1 MTRTGY
7 VRAALSM
14 NNRNGTTPMLKLIDP
29 ATRGLAAAT
38 FLGMSLLATPLFAQT
53 NSPTVTL
60 AQNDATP
67 ATPPAAG
74 KPAHSRVSRA
84 DRAEMRIKQ
93 LHDQLQITPAQETQ
107 WGAGAQAMRDDATA
121 MQSVIAKRRQN
132 RSTMTAV
139 DDLRSYQEVTE
150 THVAGLQKLIPAFQ
164 ALYDSMSADQKKNA
178 DTVFGHSR
186 RARGTAKPAQQ

>member
-1 MTRTGY
+1 
-7 VRAALSM
+7 
-14 NNRNGTTPMLKLIDP
+14 MLKFIDP
-29 ATRGLAAAT
+29 TARGLAAAT
-38 FLGMSLLATPLFAQT
+38 FLGMTLLATPLFAQT
-53 NSPTVTL
+53 NSPTITL
-60 AQNDATP
+60 AQNNAAPT
-67 ATPPAAG
+67 APPAAG
-74 KPAHSRVSRA
+74 KPARTRVSRA

-93 LHDQLQITPAQETQ
+93 LHDQLKVTAAQETQ
-107 WGAGAQAMRDDATA
+107 WNAVAQAMRDDATA

-178 DTVFGHSR
+178 DVVFGHSR
-186 RARGTAKPAQQ
+186 RARAAKPAQQ